1 MPQSYK
7 NAWRWLVGASAAAML
22 IASIAPAANAQEISL
37 CISRKG
43 KIVGID
49 IPCENHNIRLDWNLP
64 GAAGSQGLQGPTGPT
79 GPMGAAGPT
88 GSQGAVG
95 VAGLQGPM
103 GSVGLTGPEGAQGVT
118 GAAGPTGNTG
128 PTGFMGSAGPT
139 GPSGTNGT
147 NGDYVTTLTGGSL
160 GDTIGADA
168 GIQLTD
174 ALVNPPVLY
183 MGPGN
188 GADFTQS
195 TVAVP
200 VPGGVASDLQVVV
213 SGEPEAADAVG
224 TGTYTFSVCDNGNCA
239 TGITCPIVGTAT
251 TCSDDTDTWGFS
263 PGDTIS
269 IQAYSS
275 AGTPATVDVSW
286 SLDYALP
293 APPM

>member
-7 NAWRWLVGASAAAML
+7 HAWRWLIGASAAAML
-22 IASIAPAANAQEISL
+22 IASISPAANAQEISL

-64 GAAGSQGLQGPTGPT
+64 GAAGLQGLQGPTGPT
-79 GPMGAAGPT
+79 GPLGAAGPT

-95 VAGLQGPM
+95 AAGLQGPM
-103 GSVGLTGPEGAQGVT
+103 GSVGLTGPEGEQGVT

-128 PTGFMGSAGPT
+128 PTGFMGAAGPT
-139 GPSGTNGT
+139 GPSGTNGF
-147 NGDYVTTLTGGSL
+147 NGDYITTLTGGSL
-160 GDTIGADA
+160 GDTVGFDA

-174 ALVNPPVLY
+174 ALLYPPTALY

-188 GADFTQS
+188 GADLIQS

-200 VPGGVASDLQVVV
+200 VPGGVASDLQVQL
-213 SGEPEAADAVG
+213 SGPPGGAYIFFVL
-224 TGTYTFSVCDNGNCA
+224 DNTTV
-239 TGITCPIVGTAT
+239 TGISCAVIATAT
-251 TCSDDTDTWGFS
+251 TCLDDSDTWSFN

-269 IQAYSS
+269 VMAYNFIGS
-275 AGTPATVDVSW
+275 PATVDVSW

-293 APPM
+293 APPI

>member
-22 IASIAPAANAQEISL
+22 IASISPAANAQEISL

-79 GPMGAAGPT
+79 GPNGAAGPT

-95 VAGLQGPM
+95 AAGLQGPM
-103 GSVGLTGPEGAQGVT
+103 GSVGLTGPEGVQGVT

-128 PTGFMGSAGPT
+128 PTGYMGAAGPT
-139 GPSGTNGT
+139 GPTGTNGP
-147 NGDYVTTLTGGSL
+147 NGDDVTTLTGGSL
-160 GDTIGADA
+160 GDTVGADA
-168 GIQLTD
+168 KIQLTD
-174 ALVNPPVLY
+174 ALIGPPFLY

-188 GADFTQS
+188 GADFAQS

-200 VPGGVASDLQVVV
+200 VPGGEAYHLQVVV
-213 SGEPEAADAVG
+213 SGTPGLALAVAV
-224 TGTYTFSVCDNGNCA
+224 GTYTFSVCDNANCA
-239 TGITCPIVGTAT
+239 TGITCSIAGSAT
-251 TCSDDTDTWGFS
+251 TCFDDVDTWAFN

-269 IQAYSS
+269 IQAYNS
-275 AGTPATVDVSW
+275 AGAANTANVSW

-293 APPM
+293 MPLI